1 MYTLGITV
9 VLLSISIER
18 LLDTTVHQY
27 EIARCNVF

>member
-18 LLDTTVHQY
+18 LLDTTVHH